1 MTARGMSLI
10 ELLFVLSITAT
21 LAAVAIPVSTSTM
34 DEFRA
39 RSAARHV
46 AQQIARLRLDAVKRS
61 SSVGLRFVAD
71 GTDYRYTAYVDG
83 NANGIRSADIAD
95 GADAPLGGPEML
107 AWNFP
112 GVQFGIAPGVP
123 DVDGHAVASPDGVRI
138 GSARILSLNPLG
150 SATPGTLYLSSAR
163 GAQYAVRVLGAT
175 GRTRVLKFDRMSNR
189 WIEQ

>member
-1 MTARGMSLI
+1 VTARGMSLI

-21 LAAVAIPVSTSTM
+21 LAAVAIPVSTATM

-39 RSAARHV
+39 RSAARYV
-46 AQQIARLRLDAVKRS
+46 AQQIARLRLEAVKRS
-61 SSVGLRFVAD
+61 SSVGLRFAAD
-71 GTDYRYTAYVDG
+71 GSDYRYTAYADG
-83 NANGIRSADIAD
+83 NANGIRTVDITD
-95 GADAPLGGPEML
+95 GADAPLGGAEML

-123 DVDGHAVASPDGVRI
+123 DVDGRAVTSLDGVRI
-138 GSARILSLNPLG
+138 GSARILSLNPTG
-150 SATPGTLYLSSAR
+150 SATPGTLYLTSAR

-175 GRTRVLKFDRMSNR
+175 GRTRVLKFDRTSNG